1 MVEVVQYRVQFKLTD
16 ADGESIVDDG
26 CKQVIREK
34 LLNCVAGYNVSVGHF
49 AENNKMLQSDLW
61 FYDLDK
67 CVREFIIKSIERTI
81 RFNYNDRALSI
92 EVKVIFVN
100 EYVDKKTYEKLNGEL
115 KAYDGEL
122 KAYKEKTG
130 RGYIMYMCIIVC
142 IILVVCVKIC
152 FNCGCKAG
160 DPEGKTVQQ
169 TSVSVEKN
177 CLPVR
182 DTLAVEYLRRMELKL
197 NDIYVKCGEV
207 LPKPAPVRRVARPE
221 KGIVIQNNLSVGTM
235 GGEVNIKKDTVIVK

>member
-1 MVEVVQYRVQFKLTD
+1 MVEVVQYRVQFKLTN
-16 ADGESIVDDG
+16 GKSIVNDG
-26 CKQVIREK
+26 CKQVIWGK

-49 AENNKMLQSDLW
+49 AENNGMLQSDLW

-81 RFNYNDRALSI
+81 RFNNHDRVLSI
-92 EVKVIFVN
+92 EVKVVFVN
-100 EYVDKKTYEKLNGEL
+100 EYVDKKTYEKL
-115 KAYDGEL
+115 DGEL

-130 RGYIMYMCIIVC
+130 RGYIMSMCIIVC

-160 DPEGKTVQQ
+160 EPAEKTVQQ

-182 DTLAVEYLRRMELKL
+182 DTLAVEYLRRIELKL

-207 LPKPAPVRRVARPE
+207 LPKPAPVRKVARPE

>member
-1 MVEVVQYRVQFKLTD
+1 MTEVVQYRLQFKLTN
-16 ADGESIVDDG
+16 GKSIVNDG
-26 CKQVIREK
+26 CKQVIWGK

-49 AENNKMLQSDLW
+49 AENNGMLQSDLW

-67 CVREFIIKSIERTI
+67 CVREFIIKSIEQTI

-100 EYVDKKTYEKLNGEL
+100 EYVDKKTYEKL
-115 KAYDGEL
+115 DGEL

-207 LPKPAPVRRVARPE
+207 LPKPTPVRRVARPE

>member
-1 MVEVVQYRVQFKLTD
+1 MTEVVQYRLQFKLID
-16 ADGESIVDDG
+16 AEEETIIDDG
-26 CKQVIREK
+26 SRQKTREI
-34 LLNCVAGYNVSVGHF
+34 LLNRVTGYNVSVGHF
-49 AENNKMLQSDLW
+49 AENNGMLQSDLW

-81 RFNYNDRALSI
+81 RFNNHDRVLSI
-92 EVKVIFVN
+92 EVKVVFVN
-100 EYVDKKTYEKLNGEL
+100 EYVDKKTYEKL
-115 KAYDGEL
+115 DGEL
-122 KAYKEKTG
+122 KAYKEKAG

-152 FNCGCKAG
+152 FNCGCRVG